1 MFLTLEVI
9 EVNAEIFQ
17 QEKKMIFYNFQDKVN
32 SYVNRLLYF
41 LYLNAFDTFEI

>member
-17 QEKKMIFYNFQDKVN
+17 QEKKMIFYNCFRTKSTHMLTDC
-32 SYVNRLLYF
+32 F
-41 LYLNAFDTFEI
+41 TFYI